1 MGYMISATTGYGFR
15 VPAAVLD
22 RLSGSEDY
30 EGFDEWAD
38 AHLSPLLCYAMAYA
52 HDYYDE
58 EPYAIIVERS
68 SNSYHGAHV
77 HQGHMPD
84 IGLSDSELDAF
95 LKLFKELKIDPTD
108 ISLGWLTIISLG

>member
-1 MGYMISATTGYGFR
+1 MGTMLTAVTGYGFR
-15 VPAAVLD
+15 VPASVLARIKD
-22 RLSGSEDY
+22 DDEID
-30 EGFDEWAD
+30 FDMWAESN
-38 AHLSPLLCYAMAYA
+38 LSPLLSYSMAYA

-68 SNSYHGAHV
+68 SNVYHGAHV

-95 LKLFKELKIDPTD
+95 LKLFKKLKIDSTD
-108 ISLGWLTIISLG
+108 ITLGWLTILSLG